1 MGQFRILSHQLDAD
15 SLELGV
21 FSRKLDGP
29 GGENELEVTPTREVS

>member
-1 MGQFRILSHQLDAD
+1 MGQFRILPHQRDAD

-29 GGENELEVTPTREVS
+29 GGGNELEVAPTREVS